1 MNAPYAITTIMV
13 NENLKK
19 VVEPKKRKFK
29 FMSYFFCAAIAGNIS
44 LSLKGF
50 NDFKN
55 LLNKINIIKKT

>member
-29 FMSYFFCAAIAGNIS
+29 FMSYFFCAAIAGN
-44 LSLKGF
+44 LYLY
-50 NDFKN
+50 
-55 LLNKINIIKKT
+55 